1 MIVWFQDFWII
12 PVVLGFNRNQLEL
25 SFVCFLKP
33 DAEPDLWWV
42 LAVELATG
50 AVGRQ
55 CKNCGHIIYCGRTL

>member
-42 LAVELATG
+42 LAVELLVRWADNVKT
-50 AVGRQ
+50 VD
-55 CKNCGHIIYCGRTL
+55 T

>member
-42 LAVELATG
+42 LAVGLLVRWADNVKT
-50 AVGRQ
+50 VD
-55 CKNCGHIIYCGRTL
+55 T